1 MPLRLEAVPKRDRVA
16 RLEPI
21 VLAVRLVNDSDKP
34 WSGEHHFLTHAPFP
48 NHVWWEARLGDGR
61 FVTNMPMVSMTCPA
75 VAGHEREMAPMG
87 LPPRGALEFDLVCEN
102 GLQIEPEPPDW
113 VVIGASNAAGIVQI
127 AIKDGLFAL
136 EASVR
141 VTVT

>member
-1 MPLRLEAVPKRDRVA
+1 VPLRLEAVPRRDRVG

-21 VLAVRLVNDSDKP
+21 VLRVRLVNGSN
-34 WSGEHHFLTHAPFP
+34 ELFTAAHHFLSHAPFP

-75 VAGHEREMAPMG
+75 SAGHELEMGTMSIPAH
-87 LPPRGALEFDLVCEN
+87 GAIEFDLTAEG

-113 VVIGASNAAGIVQI
+113 VVIGASDAAGVIDI
-127 AIKDGLFAL
+127 AVKDGLFAL
-136 EASVR
+136 EARAR